1 MKNVYLIG
9 YMGSG
14 KSTAGKQLARLLDF
28 SFIDLDHAF
37 EETYR
42 ISIMDFFQ
50 KYDEEAFR
58 VIERRLLQS
67 TFSLDR
73 HVISTGGGTACYSN
87 NIQLINQHGLSVYIQ
102 MHPDSLFVRLK
113 NAKRP
118 RPRITDLDDDHLKI
132 QIDVDMQARDN
143 LYKLAHYHV
152 KGESMDFK
160 ALAALIAPEL
170 GIFLPAD

>member
-14 KSTAGKQLARLLDF
+14 KSTAGKQLARLLDY

-42 ISIMDFFQ
+42 ISIVDFFQ

-58 VIERRLLQS
+58 LIERRLLQS
-67 TFSLDR
+67 TFSLEK
-73 HVISTGGGTACYSN
+73 HVISTGGGTACYSD
-87 NIQLINQHGLSVYIQ
+87 NIHLINQHGLSVYIR
-102 MHPDSLFVRLK
+102 MHPDSLFLRLK

-118 RPRITDLDDDHLKI
+118 RPRISELNDEELKV
-132 QIDVDMQARDN
+132 QIFDDMQHRDD
-143 LYKLAHYHV
+143 LYKLAHFHI
-152 KGESMDFK
+152 KGESLDFK
-160 ALAALIAPEL
+160 ALASLIAPEL
-170 GIFLPAD
+170 GISLQAD

>member
-14 KSTAGKQLARLLDF
+14 KSTAGKQLARLLDY

-42 ISIMDFFQ
+42 ISIINFFQ

-58 VIERRLLQS
+58 AIERVLLQS
-67 TFSLDR
+67 TFSLER
-73 HVISTGGGTACYSN
+73 HVISTGGGTACYKD

-118 RPRITDLDDDHLKI
+118 RPRISNLNDAELKVQIDLDMK
-132 QIDVDMQARDN
+132 QRDCFYN
-143 LYKLAHYHV
+143 LAHYHV
-152 KGESMDFK
+152 KGESLDFR
-160 ALAALIAPEL
+160 ALADLIAPAL
-170 GIFLPAD
+170 GISLPTS